1 MLAWFGYLKLH
12 PLKLTKIDNLLTNE
26 FLRFRWDN
34 RQIAL
39 GLMLKYETTFSFRA
53 LLNNAQLFF

>member
-39 GLMLKYETTFSFRA
+39 GLM
-53 LLNNAQLFF
+53 